1 MANTLKNLLHTQLS
15 TDSATLYTCPSN
27 TKTIVIGMSA
37 ANILSNQNA
46 NFSTGIQ
53 DSSGAAAKVTHIVK
67 NTTVAPGGTE
77 VVVGGDHK
85 IIMQAG
91 NILKA
96 VSSDS
101 DSLDIIVSFVE
112 QT

>member
-1 MANTLKNLLHTQLS
+1 MANTLKNILRTQLS
-15 TDSATLYTCPSN
+15 TDSATLYTCPSA
-27 TKTIVIGMSA
+27 TKTIIIGMSA
-37 ANILSNQNA
+37 ANVLPNQNV
-46 NFSTGIQ
+46 NFSAAIM
-53 DSSGAAAKVTHIVK
+53 DSATDSDPTHIIR
-67 NTTVAPGGTE
+67 NATIAPGGTE
-77 VVVGGDHK
+77 VIVGGDHK

-101 DSLDIIVSFVE
+101 DSLDVIVSYVE